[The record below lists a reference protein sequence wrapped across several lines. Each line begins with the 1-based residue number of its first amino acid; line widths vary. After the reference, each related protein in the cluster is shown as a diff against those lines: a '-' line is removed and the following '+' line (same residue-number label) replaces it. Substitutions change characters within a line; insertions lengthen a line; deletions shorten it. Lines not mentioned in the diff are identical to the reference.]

1 MEYGAICSEIQ
12 SLGLFFYLA
21 FGKAIFKVR
30 NQSINKLPQNGY
42 SCRCVFSLFKNQ
54 TKLILSAYLIL
65 RVNIRLWIKLIY
77 SIFDC
82 FAFIRGRVCAKLLS
96 HVQLFVTPWTVACQ
110 VPLSMGFSRREY
122 CCGLPFPS
130 PGIFPTQGLNP
141 YLLGLLHYRR
151 ILGHWATREALIR
164 G

>member
-82 FAFIRGRVCAKLLS
+82 FAFIRDFHSIFHQAKQPYFFIAIIS
-96 HVQLFVTPWTVACQ
+96 YFTQFY
-110 VPLSMGFSRREY
+110 PL
-122 CCGLPFPS
+122 FPS
-130 PGIFPTQGLNP
+130 LKNNSSLFPDPMRPKDFLGIT
-141 YLLGLLHYRR
+141 
-151 ILGHWATREALIR
+151 
-164 G
+164 